1 MCVGMVPC
9 FWKSCRQTIIS
20 FSTAESELIAECDA
34 FIAQLGIGELMHELT
49 RIRPVRI
56 LGVDNAAAV
65 AITNGTQ
72 GQTPW
77 RTRHLR
83 VRSAGLVEAVQN
95 GDIEILHVPGIYQV
109 ADIATKTLPVVVLK
123 RLMLLLML
131 QSMAVVIEASPVT
144 KTESV
149 QTKYVRTP
157 VPDWPIH
164 RTVWPGERGFWLQTF
179 SIMIIAVGLYV
190 ILEKTC
196 SIIFRIVK
204 FVVTV
209 WFYLETAW
217 YTIIQFQPEAEPGP
231 RRLRGVTA

>member
-1 MCVGMVPC
+1 
-9 FWKSCRQTIIS
+9 
-20 FSTAESELIAECDA
+20 
-34 FIAQLGIGELMHELT
+34 MHELT
-49 RIRPVRI
+49 RIRPVRV

-83 VRSAGLVEAVQN
+83 ARSAELVEAVQN

-109 ADIATKTLPVVVLK
+109 ADIATKTLPVAVLK

-144 KTESV
+144 KAESV

-157 VPDWPIH
+157 VPDWPI
-164 RTVWPGERGFWLQTF
+164 RRMVWPGERGFWLQTF
-179 SIMIIAVGLYV
+179 SMMIIAVGLYV

-196 SIIFRIVK
+196 SIIFRNKICGNS
-204 FVVTV
+204 VV
-209 WFYLETAW
+209 L
-217 YTIIQFQPEAEPGP
+217 P
-231 RRLRGVTA
+231 